1 MGEIVTRGAHV
12 MKGYLHNPE
21 ATAGAFTGDW
31 LHTGD
36 LGYFDQ
42 DGFLFIVSRKKELII
57 RGGYNVY
64 PSEIEN
70 MLHGHPAVA
79 EAAVV
84 GIPDARLGEEVMAVI
99 IRRPAMAVGE
109 PELVAYCRQ
118 RLAAYKCP
126 RVYQFRSELPK
137 NTLGKVL
144 KDELVPR

>member
-1 MGEIVTRGAHV
+1 
-12 MKGYLHNPE
+12 MKGYLNRPE
-21 ATAGAFTGDW
+21 ATAEAFTGDW

-36 LGYFDQ
+36 LGYVDE

-70 MLHGHPAVA
+70 VLHAHPAVA

-84 GIPDARLGEEVMAVI
+84 GVPDERLGEEGVMAVVVV
-99 IRRPAMAVGE
+99 RATTELGE
-109 PELVAYCRQ
+109 PELVTWCRE

-126 RVYQFRSELPK
+126 RIFQFRSELPK
-137 NTLGKVL
+137 NALGKVL
-144 KDELVPR
+144 KDELAQAGTAS

>member
-1 MGEIVTRGAHV
+1 M
-12 MKGYLHNPE
+12 
-21 ATAGAFTGDW
+21 
-31 LHTGD
+31 
-36 LGYFDQ
+36 
-42 DGFLFIVSRKKELII
+42 FLVSRKKELII

-99 IRRPAMAVGE
+99 VRRPAMALGE
-109 PELVAYCRQ
+109 PELAAYCRE